1 MHAVFRRRGLLATI
15 VTVIAF
21 TTSLAQQQDPQ
32 PPAAIDYQK
41 EIEPLFAKYCFR
53 CHGDKKQKGDVQ
65 L

>member
-41 EIEPLFAKYCFR
+41 EIEPLFA
-53 CHGDKKQKGDVQ
+53 
-65 L
+65 